1 MEDLSLHILDIA
13 ENSIAAG
20 ARGLSITV
28 SEDVGRDLLTIEIVD
43 DGKGMNAELA
53 EKAADPFFTTRTTRK
68 VGMGLAL
75 LKEAAAMANG
85 TMEIRSAPNE
95 GTTIRGSFQFSHID
109 RKPLGNMADTIVALI
124 ANDAEVNILY
134 KHARDG
140 KVLVFDTK
148 LVRTQLG
155 DILLNS
161 VEALNLIRSY
171 LDQEE
176 ATLAH

>member
-20 ARGLSITV
+20 ASSLSITV

-43 DGKGMNAELA
+43 DGKGMSAELA

-85 TMEIRSAPNE
+85 TMEIRSGPNA
-95 GTTIRGSFQFSHID
+95 GTTIKAMFQLNHVD

-124 ANDAEVNILY
+124 ANDADVDILY

-148 LVRTQLG
+148 RVRNKLG

-161 VEALNLIRSY
+161 VEALSLIRSY
-171 LDQEE
+171 LAQEE
-176 ATLAH
+176 ATLEH